1 MDGQELWEIIEG
13 LQAND
18 LLQYTHLLTGY
29 IASVSFLETVAK
41 IVKALR
47 QKNPDLVYSKALASS
62 SMHMFPL
69 QSCNEQHVDTD
80 EALQS
85 SRSLR
90 SCHGG

>member
-1 MDGQELWEIIEG
+1 MNGQELWETIEG

-47 QKNPDLVYSKALASS
+47 QKNPDLIYSKSLANF
-62 SMHMFPL
+62 SMHTLPL
-69 QSCNEQHVDTD
+69 QTV
-80 EALQS
+80 
-85 SRSLR
+85 
-90 SCHGG
+90 